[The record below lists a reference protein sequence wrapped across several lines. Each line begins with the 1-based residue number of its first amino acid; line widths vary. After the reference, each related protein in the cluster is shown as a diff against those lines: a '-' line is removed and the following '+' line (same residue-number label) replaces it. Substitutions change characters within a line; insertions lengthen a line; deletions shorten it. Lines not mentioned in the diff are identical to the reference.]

1 MYAGDHLVGW
11 ANASVRDTTE
21 LPQLRPEQEAK
32 GVVREDPIEA
42 ALHPKHRRQMAV
54 ASMHDQ
60 HSSTSAER
68 TRAATT
74 HSCTNAMASSSH
86 QAATQVHQQ
95 HGSAY
100 GQEDA
105 ATSMLEEPQRNSASQ
120 EDAPSSKVRQTST
133 GGEPV
138 RTSSGTFASEADAKP
153 GPAIRS
159 DLDDATGPSVSSA
172 QQHMSSTAH
181 EDGISNMEQQQS
193 SVSGGS
199 HGVHMLERLKRLPW
213 RRIDVCFR
221 DTSVPF
227 FAHNNIQ
234 VTRKW
239 LNWVGA
245 AVCEH
250 LAMQIAAME
259 KDERIQQLMRK
270 R

>member
-1 MYAGDHLVGW
+1 MGW

-21 LPQLRPEQEAK
+21 LPHLSPEQEAK

-42 ALHPKHRRQMAV
+42 ALHPKHRRQMAS
-54 ASMHDQ
+54 ASMQDQ
-60 HSSTSAER
+60 PSSANAEQAHVAPTHSGTSAR
-68 TRAATT
+68 
-74 HSCTNAMASSSH
+74 ASSSH
-86 QAATQVHQQ
+86 QAAEQVQQ
-95 HGSAY
+95 RIDSPRD
-100 GQEDA
+100 QEDA
-105 ATSMLEEPQRNSASQ
+105 ATSTLDASRRKSISQ
-120 EDAPSSKVRQTST
+120 EDASLPSTRQNSS

-138 RTSSGTFASEADAKP
+138 RTSSGTFASEADAKL

-159 DLDDATGPSVSSA
+159 NMESAAGPSMSSTH
-172 QQHMSSTAH
+172 QHMSSTAL
-181 EDGISNMEQQQS
+181 EDSTSNSDQQQS
-193 SVSGGS
+193 SVRGGR
-199 HGVHMLERLKRLPW
+199 HGLYMLERLKRLPW

-221 DTSVPF
+221 DTSVPY